1 MNIKTPYIWKN
12 GEFIAWDDAMDHNL
26 THSLHYWTGVFEGI
40 RFYPTSK
47 WPKIFR
53 LKEHIN
59 RLFYSAS
66 VLELEIP
73 FSKEEIMQASISI
86 VAKSWVEMWYLRPIV
101 YYGTGKMWL
110 NPKWAKVETVISAW
124 NWGKYLAD
132 RAIDVKIS
140 KYKRMHPETA
150 DMNAKVSWG
159 YYNNVLVSLEVK
171 KENFDEWLL
180 LDTNWFIAE
189 GPGENIFFVKG
200 DKIYTPE
207 TWTILPWITRATI
220 IQIVKEKLNIEVIE
234 EKISPERL
242 AEFDE
247 AFFVWTAA
255 EVTPI
260 WSITYNGEKNIFTS
274 WEENS
279 LSEKI
284 KGFYMWIVG
293 WEDEEYEE
301 WLS

>member
-1 MNIKTPYIWKN
+1 MNIKTPYIWRN
-12 GEFIAWDDAMDHNL
+12 WEFIAWDDAMDHNL
-26 THSLHYWTGVFEGI
+26 THSLHYWTWVFEGI
-40 RFYPTSK
+40 RFYPTEN

-53 LKEHIN
+53 LKEHID

-73 FSKEEIMQASISI
+73 YSKEEIMQAHIDI

-101 YYGTGKMWL
+101 YYGTWKMGL

-132 RAIDVKIS
+132 RPIDVKIS

-150 DMNAKVSWG
+150 DMNAKVSWW

-171 KENFDEWLL
+171 KENFDEGLL
-180 LDTNWFIAE
+180 LDYEGYIAE
-189 GPGENIFFVKG
+189 GPGENIFFIK
-200 DKIYTPE
+200 DWKLFTPKA
-207 TWTILPWITRATI
+207 WTILPWITRATI
-220 IQIVKEKLNIEVIE
+220 MQIAKEKLNIDCE
-234 EKISPERL
+234 EAKILPTDL
-242 AEFDE
+242 KDFDE
-247 AFFVWTAA
+247 AFFVGTAA

-260 WSITYNGEKNIFTS
+260 WSITYNGEKINFTS

-279 LSEKI
+279 ISNKI
-284 KGFYMWIVG
+284 KSIYLDIVTG
-293 WEDEEYEE
+293 GDEDYKE

>member
-12 GEFIAWDDAMDHNL
+12 WDFIAWDEAMDHNL
-26 THSLHYWTGVFEGI
+26 THSLHYWTWVFEWI
-40 RFYPTSK
+40 RFYPTPK
-47 WPKIFR
+47 GPKIFR
-53 LKEHIN
+53 LEEHID

-66 VLELEIP
+66 ILELEIP
-73 FSKEEIMQASISI
+73 FTKEEIMQAHIDI
-86 VAKSWVEMWYLRPIV
+86 VTKCGVEMWYLRPLV
-101 YYGTGKMWL
+101 YYGTWKMWL
-110 NPKWAKVETVISAW
+110 NPTWAKVETVISAW

-140 KYKRMHPETA
+140 KYRRMHPETA
-150 DMNAKVSWG
+150 DMNAKVSGG

-189 GPGENIFFVKG
+189 GPGENIFFIK
-200 DKIYTPE
+200 DNKLYTPE
-207 TWTILPWITRATI
+207 IWTILPWITRATI
-220 IQIVKEKLNIEVIE
+220 IQIVKEKLDIEVVE

-242 AEFDE
+242 KEFDE
-247 AFFVWTAA
+247 AFFVGTAA

-260 WSITYNGEKNIFTS
+260 WSITYKWEKNIFSS
-274 WEENS
+274 WDEKS
-279 LSEKI
+279 LSNKVKSI
-284 KGFYMWIVG
+284 YLDIVTG
-293 WEDEEYEE
+293 WNEEYKG

>member
-1 MNIKTPYIWKN
+1 MNIKTPYIWQNWK
-12 GEFIAWDDAMDHNL
+12 FIDWDDAMDHNL
-26 THSLHYWTGVFEGI
+26 THSLHYGTWVFEGI
-40 RFYPTSK
+40 RFYQTSN

-53 LKEHIN
+53 LEEHID

-66 VLELEIP
+66 ILELEIP
-73 FSKEEIMQASISI
+73 FSKEEIMQAHIDI

-110 NPKWAKVETVISAW
+110 NPTWAKTETVISAW
-124 NWGKYLAD
+124 NWWKYLAD
-132 RAIDVKIS
+132 KAIDVKIS

-171 KENFDEWLL
+171 KENFDEGLL
-180 LDTNWFIAE
+180 LDYEGYIAE
-189 GPGENIFFVKG
+189 GPGENIFFVKNW
-200 DKIYTPE
+200 KLITPK

-220 IQIVKEKLNIEVIE
+220 IQIAKEKLNIETNE
-234 EKISPERL
+234 EKILPEDL
-242 AEFDE
+242 DSFDE
-247 AFFVWTAA
+247 TFFVGTAA

-260 WSITYNGEKNIFTS
+260 WSITYKWEKLEFSSWDKNSISNKIKNI
-274 WEENS
+274 
-279 LSEKI
+279 
-284 KGFYMWIVG
+284 YMDIVY
-293 WEDEEYEE
+293 WKDKEYKN

>member
-12 GEFIAWDDAMDHNL
+12 WDFINWDDAMDHNL

-40 RFYPTSK
+40 RFYPTSN

-53 LKEHIN
+53 LKEHIE

-66 VLELEIP
+66 ILELNIP
-73 FSKEEIMQASISI
+73 YSKEEIMQAHIDI
-86 VAKSWVEMWYLRPIV
+86 VAKSWIESWYLRPLV
-101 YYGTGKMWL
+101 YYWEGKMWL
-110 NPKWAKVETVISAW
+110 NPTGAKVETVISAW

-132 RAIDVKIS
+132 RAIDVKVS

-150 DMNAKVSWG
+150 DMNAKVSGW

-171 KENFDEWLL
+171 KENFDEGLL

-189 GPGENIFFVKG
+189 GPGENIFFVKWN
-200 DKIYTPE
+200 KIYTPKIG
-207 TWTILPWITRATI
+207 TILPWITRATI
-220 IQIVKEKLNIEVIE
+220 IQIAKEKLNIEVIE
-234 EKISPERL
+234 EKITPDRL
-242 AEFDE
+242 WEFDE
-247 AFFVWTAA
+247 TFFVGTAA

-260 WSITYNGEKNIFTS
+260 WSITYKWEKNIYKS

-279 LSEKI
+279 MVNTI
-284 KGFYMWIVG
+284 KDFYMDIVCG
-293 WEDEEYEE
+293 KDEVYKE

>member
-1 MNIKTPYIWKN
+1 MKIKTPYIWKN
-12 GEFIAWDDAMDHNL
+12 GKIINWDNAMDHNL
-26 THSLHYWTGVFEGI
+26 SHSLHYGTGVFEWI
-40 RFYPTSK
+40 RFYPTDN

-53 LKEHIN
+53 LKEHIE

-66 VLELEIP
+66 ILELKIP
-73 FSKEEIMQASISI
+73 FTKEEIMQAHIDI
-86 VAKSWVEMWYLRPIV
+86 VAKSWVESGYLRPLV
-101 YYGTGKMWL
+101 YYWEGKMWL
-110 NPKWAKVETVISAW
+110 NPTGAKTEVVISAW

-132 RAIDVKIS
+132 KAIDVKVS

-150 DMNAKVSWG
+150 DMNAKVSGG
-159 YYNNVLVSLEVK
+159 YYNNVLVSLEIK

-189 GPGENIFFVKG
+189 GPGENIFFIKWEN
-200 DKIYTPE
+200 IYTPE

-220 IQIVKEKLNIEVIE
+220 IQIAKEKLNIDVIE
-234 EKISPERL
+234 EKITPDRL

-260 WSITYNGEKNIFTS
+260 GSITYKWEKNIYKS
-274 WEENS
+274 WEEDS

-284 KGFYMWIVG
+284 KNIYMDIVWG
-293 WEDEEYEE
+293 RDEVYKE

>member
-12 GEFIAWDDAMDHNL
+12 WEFINWDDAMDHNL
-26 THSLHYWTGVFEGI
+26 THSLHYWTWVFEWI

-47 WPKIFR
+47 WPKVFR
-53 LKEHIN
+53 LKEHID

-66 VLELEIP
+66 ILELEIP
-73 FSKEEIMQASISI
+73 FSKEEIMQAHIDI
-86 VAKSWVEMWYLRPIV
+86 VAKSWVESWYLRPLV
-101 YYGTGKMWL
+101 YYWTGKMGM
-110 NPKWAKVETVISAW
+110 NPTWAKVETVISAW

-132 RAIDVKIS
+132 KAIDVKIS

-150 DMNAKVSWG
+150 DINAKVSWG

-189 GPGENIFFVKG
+189 WPGENIFFIK
-200 DKIYTPE
+200 DWKLITPQIG
-207 TWTILPWITRATI
+207 TILPWITRATI
-220 IQIVKEKLNIEVIE
+220 IQIAKEKLNIDCE
-234 EKISPERL
+234 ETKILPTEL
-242 AEFDE
+242 NEFDE
-247 AFFVWTAA
+247 TFFVGTAA

-260 WSITYNGEKNIFTS
+260 WSITYNWEKNIFSS
-274 WEENS
+274 WKEDS
-279 LSEKI
+279 LSNKI
-284 KGFYMWIVG
+284 KNIYMDIVHG
-293 WEDEEYEE
+293 RDENYKE